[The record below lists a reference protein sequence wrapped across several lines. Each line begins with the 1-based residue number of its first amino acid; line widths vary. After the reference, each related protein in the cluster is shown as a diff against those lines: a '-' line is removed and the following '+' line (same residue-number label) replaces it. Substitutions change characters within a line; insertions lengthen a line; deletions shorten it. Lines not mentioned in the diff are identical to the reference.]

1 MLKILK
7 NVELYAPNYLGKK
20 NVLIANDRVEKV
32 FDGNISFSKV
42 VEEEDFNGK
51 MAVPGFIDGHVHVI
65 GGGGEGGFISR
76 IPEMES
82 AKLLKCGVTS
92 VIGLLGTDSMTR
104 SLNSLFA
111 KIKAFREEGINA
123 YMVTG
128 SYAYPIKT
136 ITGSVE
142 RDLVLLDPVIGV
154 GELAISDHRSSAIR
168 TEEIRRLALEAH
180 VASMLCG
187 KSGKIICHIGA
198 SKKRLSPLFEAVE
211 DDEIKITSF
220 LPTHVNR
227 SYDLLKDA
235 ARWIRIGGFVDLTAC
250 TPNSRSICVEDS
262 IRYLLKN
269 GGDIDHILVSS
280 DAQGSLPTFD
290 KNGNFV
296 SMGISNCSVLLESF
310 KSCVRDGMK
319 VENALKPFTVNVSNF
334 FGLKNAGSLQE
345 GKRADLIFLNPATL
359 KMSSIMVNG
368 KLLKWD

>member
-20 NVLIANDRVEKV
+20 NVLIANDRIEKIVEGDTFFPNV
-32 FDGNISFSKV
+32 A
-42 VEEEDFNGK
+42 EEDFNGK

-65 GGGGEGGFISR
+65 GGGGEGGFTSR
-76 IPEMES
+76 IPEIES
-82 AKLLKCGVTS
+82 TKLLKCGVTS
-92 VIGLLGTDSMTR
+92 VIGLLGTDSVTR
-104 SLNSLFA
+104 SLISLFA
-111 KIKAFREEGINA
+111 KIKALREEGMNA

-128 SYAYPIKT
+128 SYTYPIKT
-136 ITGSVE
+136 VTGSVE
-142 RDLVLLDPVIGV
+142 KDIVLLDPVIGV
-154 GELAISDHRSSAIR
+154 GEVAISDHRSSAIR
-168 TEEIRRLALEAH
+168 VEEIRRLALEAH
-180 VASMLCG
+180 VASMLSG

-198 SKKRLSPLFEAVE
+198 SKRKLSPLFEAVE
-211 DDEIKITSF
+211 DDEIEITSF

-235 ARWIRIGGFVDLTAC
+235 AQWIRMGGFVDLTAC
-250 TPNSRSICVEDS
+250 TSNSRSVCVENAV
-262 IRYLLKN
+262 RYLLKN
-269 GGDIDHILVSS
+269 GGDIDHVLVSS

-290 KNGNFV
+290 KDGNFV

-310 KSCVRDGMK
+310 KNCVRDGMK

-334 FGLKNAGSLQE
+334 FGLKSVGKLRE
-345 GKRADLIFLNPATL
+345 EKRADLIFLNPATL